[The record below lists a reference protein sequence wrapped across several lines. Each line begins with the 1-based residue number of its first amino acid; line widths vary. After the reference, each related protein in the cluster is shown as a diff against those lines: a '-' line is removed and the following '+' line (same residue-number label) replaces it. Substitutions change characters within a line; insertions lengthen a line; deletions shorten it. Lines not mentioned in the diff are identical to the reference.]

1 MGGLGL
7 PACRGT
13 LYIKIDNKMG
23 LLVTDEFYN
32 LLEAYHSQMMY
43 FSLPKKRK
51 KKGKLVLCLLV
62 RSHNA

>member
-1 MGGLGL
+1 MGEFGL
-7 PACRGT
+7 PAFKGT

-23 LLVTDEFYN
+23 LLQ
-32 LLEAYHSQMMY
+32 LEAYHSQMMY
-43 FSLPKKRK
+43 FSLPKMRK